1 MMRMD
6 ATKNGKPPGAASS
19 HDRIFDVIKTLQS
32 SPRPFVDERTIKG
45 ALSALQRGPIHFCR
59 NNVIACEGDAA
70 DYIFLVVSG
79 VVRTCKTFQNGTRNV
94 VAFYLPGDLFGLDD
108 QKCALSAEAATDA
121 MVLFIKRS
129 GLLSLAARESRVSS
143 FLLAVTTGELRRA
156 REHGLLMNRN
166 AKCRVATFLT
176 DLSKRL
182 GKTGSIDLPMSHQ
195 DIADHLGLTIE
206 TLSRTI
212 TGLEQSGVIA
222 RASPRTLTV
231 RNQYSLTRL
240 MT

>member
-59 NNVIACEGDAA
+59 NNVIACDGDAA

-79 VVRTCKTFQNGTRNV
+79 VVRSCKTFRSGTRNV

-108 QKCALSAEAATDA
+108 QKWSLSVEAATDA

-129 GLLSLAARESRVSS
+129 GLLSLAARESRVSN
-143 FLLAVTTGELRRA
+143 FLLGITTAELRRA
-156 REHGLLMNRN
+156 QEHGLLMSRN

-182 GKTGSIDLPMSHQ
+182 GKTGTINLPMSHQ

-212 TGLEQSGVIA
+212 SELERLRLIA
-222 RASPRTLTV
+222 RVSPRSLTV
-231 RNQYSLTRL
+231 RNQYSLARL

>member
-1 MMRMD
+1 M
-6 ATKNGKPPGAASS
+6 AEAGKSPAFAPRRGSTTGAVNIST
-19 HDRIFDVIKTLQS
+19 DVAET
-32 SPRPFVDERTIKG
+32 FVDDQTLKR
-45 ALSALQRGPIHFCR
+45 ALSALQRGPINFCR

-231 RNQYSLTRL
+231 RNQYSLARL

>member
-1 MMRMD
+1 M
-6 ATKNGKPPGAASS
+6 AEAGKSPAFAPRRGSTTSAVNIST
-19 HDRIFDVIKTLQS
+19 DVAET
-32 SPRPFVDERTIKG
+32 FVDDQTLKR
-45 ALSALQRGPIHFCR
+45 ALSALQRGPINFCR

-79 VVRTCKTFQNGTRNV
+79 VVRSCKTFRSGTRNV

-108 QKCALSAEAATDA
+108 QKWSLSVEAATDA

-129 GLLSLAARESRVSS
+129 GLLSLAARESRVSN
-143 FLLAVTTGELRRA
+143 FLLGITTAELRRA
-156 REHGLLMNRN
+156 QEHGLLMSRN

-182 GKTGSIDLPMSHQ
+182 GKTGTINLPMSHQ

-212 TGLEQSGVIA
+212 SELERLRLIA
-222 RASPRTLTV
+222 RVSPRSLIV
-231 RNQYSLTRL
+231 RNDYSLLLLRD
-240 MT
+240 

>member
-1 MMRMD
+1 M
-6 ATKNGKPPGAASS
+6 AKAGKPSAFGQGGSSLSGTVSASTAFANTFV
-19 HDRIFDVIKTLQS
+19 DDKTLK
-32 SPRPFVDERTIKG
+32 R

-59 NNVIACEGDAA
+59 NNVIACEGEAA

-79 VVRTCKTFQNGTRNV
+79 VVRSCKTFRNGTRNV

-108 QKCALSAEAATDA
+108 QKCPLSIEAATEA

-129 GLLSLAARESRVSS
+129 GLLSLAARESRVAN
-143 FLLAVTTGELRRA
+143 FLLAITTGELRRA
-156 REHGLLMNRN
+156 QEHGLLMNRN

-182 GKTGSIDLPMSHQ
+182 GKTGSISLPMSHQ

-212 TGLEQSGVIA
+212 SELERLRLIA
-222 RASPRTLTV
+222 RVSPRSLIV
-231 RNQYSLTRL
+231 RNNYSLSLLRD
-240 MT
+240 

>member
-1 MMRMD
+1 M
-6 ATKNGKPPGAASS
+6 AKAGKPSVFAQGRSSLSGAVNVSTAFA
-19 HDRIFDVIKTLQS
+19 DTFIDDKTLK
-32 SPRPFVDERTIKG
+32 R

-59 NNVIACEGDAA
+59 NNVIACEGEAA

-79 VVRTCKTFQNGTRNV
+79 VVRSCKTFRNGTRNI

-108 QKCALSAEAATDA
+108 QKCPLSIEAATDA

-129 GLLSLAARESRVSS
+129 GLLSLAARESRVAN
-143 FLLAVTTGELRRA
+143 FLLAITTGELRRA
-156 REHGLLMNRN
+156 QEHGLLMNRN
-166 AKCRVATFLT
+166 AKCRVATFLS

-182 GKTGSIDLPMSHQ
+182 GKTGSISLPMSHQ

-212 TGLEQSGVIA
+212 SELERLRLIA
-222 RASPRTLTV
+222 RVSPRSLIV
-231 RNQYSLTRL
+231 RNDYSLSLLRD
-240 MT
+240 